1 MSDPDKLNKDSKLS
15 VCLVYKNAFDK
26 AAEIKENHPI
36 FAKIILIKAAIS
48 HVCFTIIT
56 TPLFEMLTL
65 FVIIS
70 NSIMLALDDPTKD
83 T

>member
-1 MSDPDKLNKDSKLS
+1 MKL
-15 VCLVYKNAFDK
+15 K
-26 AAEIKENHPI
+26 AM
-36 FAKIILIKAAIS
+36 IS
-48 HVCFTIIT
+48 HISFIIIT
-56 TPLFEMLTL
+56 TPLFELLTL